1 MPLMMLLT
9 SCGEGGSF
17 LRVNNSLG
25 LASFIGVG
33 LLVGACLGFIYAI
46 MPRIDII
53 TRARFDSS
61 EEKSYYILR
70 GGTDCCGHS
79 FFCRF
84 MLFLLIIYNNYNL
97 PYGKLYFN
105 SDSAD

>member
-1 MPLMMLLT
+1 MKILLFMPLMMLLT

-17 LRVNNSLG
+17 LRANNSLG

-53 TRARFDSS
+53 TGTKITSC
-61 EEKSYYILR
+61 EKKNSCVI
-70 GGTDCCGHS
+70 GGAVITACVA
-79 FFCRF
+79 
-84 MLFLLIIYNNYNL
+84 FLAGLC
-97 PYGKLYFN
+97 YF
-105 SDSAD
+105 S

>member
-17 LRVNNSLG
+17 LRANNSLG

-53 TRARFDSS
+53 TGTKITSC
-61 EEKSYYILR
+61 EKKTCCVI
-70 GGTDCCGHS
+70 GGAVITACVA
-79 FFCRF
+79 
-84 MLFLLIIYNNYNL
+84 FLAGLC
-97 PYGKLYFN
+97 YF
-105 SDSAD
+105 S

>member
-53 TRARFDSS
+53 TGTKITSC
-61 EEKSYYILR
+61 EKKNQLRYWRGCYYGMCRLF
-70 GGTDCCGHS
+70 GG
-79 FFCRF
+79 F
-84 MLFLLIIYNNYNL
+84 MLF
-97 PYGKLYFN
+97 
-105 SDSAD
+105 

>member
-53 TRARFDSS
+53 TGTKITSC
-61 EEKSYYILR
+61 EKKPVALLAGLLLRHVSPFWRVYAILADN
-70 GGTDCCGHS
+70 TTID
-79 FFCRF
+79 
-84 MLFLLIIYNNYNL
+84 NNR
-97 PYGKLYFN
+97 PYGKLYF
-105 SDSAD
+105 SGGSAD

>member
-46 MPRIDII
+46 MPRID
-53 TRARFDSS
+53 TV
-61 EEKSYYILR
+61 SYTHLCQRRLR
-70 GGTDCCGHS
+70 MRNKRTDTCHIYRQIPQKQQIFGYAFNTLSRKPYHC
-79 FFCRF
+79 
-84 MLFLLIIYNNYNL
+84 LLYT
-97 PYGKLYFN
+97 
-105 SDSAD
+105 S

>member
-70 GGTDCCGHS
+70 GALIVAGIAFFVGLCC
-79 FFCRF
+79 FC
-84 MLFLLIIYNNYNL
+84 
-97 PYGKLYFN
+97 
-105 SDSAD
+105 

>member
-1 MPLMMLLT
+1 MKKLLFMPLMMLLT

-53 TRARFDSS
+53 TGTKITSCEKKNSCVIGGSGA
-61 EEKSYYILR
+61 EENVFI
-70 GGTDCCGHS
+70 TACVA
-79 FFCRF
+79 
-84 MLFLLIIYNNYNL
+84 FLAGLC
-97 PYGKLYFN
+97 YF
-105 SDSAD
+105 S

>member
-1 MPLMMLLT
+1 MKKLLFMPLMMLLT

-53 TRARFDSS
+53 TGTKITSC
-61 EEKSYYILR
+61 EKKTSCVI
-70 GGTDCCGHS
+70 GGAVITACVA
-79 FFCRF
+79 
-84 MLFLLIIYNNYNL
+84 FLTGLC
-97 PYGKLYFN
+97 YF
-105 SDSAD
+105 S